1 MKHYILVITLF
12 ILVSCSSTQLIE
24 TWKNPDIDT
33 YAPSKVLVVG
43 LTSNIEAKQKF
54 EDQLKEQLEMRG
66 AEVVTSLEL
75 FKSSFITEKLT
86 EDELKVLENDLIRDG
101 FDTILFSKVIGVEDR
116 IAYSKNYDVYDET
129 FKKFREDYLRY
140 QDIYYNPDYYEE
152 YIIYHAETSMYCICP
167 TKDRELIWKG
177 YVDIV
182 DPQSINKSVK
192 DYVNQVIKVLEE
204 QVLINPIL
212 LEKIEDVIE

>member
-204 QVLINPIL
+204 QALINPIL
-212 LEKIEDVIE
+212 LEKIEDAIE

>member
-1 MKHYILVITLF
+1 MKRSILVLILF
-12 ILVSCSSTQLIE
+12 LIVSCSNTQLIE

-54 EDQLKEQLEMRG
+54 EDQLKEQLEIRG
-66 AEVVTSLEL
+66 AEVFTSSEL
-75 FKSSFITEKLT
+75 FKPSFKTEKLT
-86 EDELKVLENDLIRDG
+86 EDELNVLETDLIRDG
-101 FDTILFSKVIGVEDR
+101 FDTILFSKVIGVEDK

-129 FKKFREDYLRY
+129 LQRFKEDYLRY
-140 QDIYYNPDYYEE
+140 QDVFYNPDYYEE
-152 YIIYHAETSMYCICP
+152 YIVYHAETAMYCICP

-182 DPQSINKSVK
+182 DPRSIDKTVN
-192 DYVNQVIKVLEE
+192 DYVDLVIAALEE
-204 QVLINPIL
+204 QALINPIL
-212 LEKIEDVIE
+212 LEKIEDTIE

>member
-86 EDELKVLENDLIRDG
+86 EDELKALENDLIRDG

-204 QVLINPIL
+204 QALINPIL
-212 LEKIEDVIE
+212 LEKIEDAIE

>member
-1 MKHYILVITLF
+1 MKHYILVIILF
-12 ILVSCSSTQLIE
+12 IIVSCSTTQLIE

-33 YAPSKVLVVG
+33 YAPSKVLIVG

-54 EDQLKEQLEMRG
+54 ENQLKEQLEMRG

-192 DYVNQVIKVLEE
+192 DYVNQVITALEE
-204 QVLINPIL
+204 QALINPIL
-212 LEKIEDVIE
+212 FEKIEDAIE

>member
-12 ILVSCSSTQLIE
+12 IIVSCSTTQLIE

-33 YAPSKVLVVG
+33 YTPSKVLVVG

-86 EDELKVLENDLIRDG
+86 EDELQVLENDLIRDG

-192 DYVNQVIKVLEE
+192 DYVNQVIMALEE
-204 QVLINPIL
+204 QALINPIL
-212 LEKIEDVIE
+212 FEKIEDAIE

>member
-86 EDELKVLENDLIRDG
+86 EDELKALENDLIRDG